1 MCLSIPPTDSV
12 TIVANKTF
20 DAMLRDLDLCRIEHK
35 ETQNLQTLYSN
46 TAKERDQSK
55 ATITEITIDRDKW
68 KTKAKNRFWLITGAG
83 IVIVSETIAIIAL
96 ALK

>member
-1 MCLSIPPTDSV
+1 
-12 TIVANKTF
+12 
-20 DAMLRDLDLCRIEHK
+20 MLRDLDLCRIEHK

-46 TAKERDQSK
+46 TAKERDEGK
-55 ATITEITIDRDKW
+55 IKITEITLDRDKW

-83 IVIVSETIAIIAL
+83 IVIIGETISIIAL